1 MTTSLMCVP
10 GPGTHG
16 TVRSSPSRSEEPGGA
31 PPVFRIVDVH
41 AVLRIKQIAQHAL
54 AVETLLLLHHLAT
67 ADVPRP
73 LPGKG
78 RGKVLPAGDRIPA
91 PGTQLHES
99 ARGAEKNPR

>member
-41 AVLRIKQIAQHAL
+41 AVLWIKQIAQHAL
-54 AVETLLLLHHLAT
+54 AVETLLLLHHLPT
-67 ADVPRP
+67 ADVHRP
-73 LPGKG
+73 FPVKG
-78 RGKVLPAGDRIPA
+78 RGKVLPAGDRIPG
-91 PGTQLHES
+91 PGTQPQES
-99 ARGAEKNPR
+99 WRGRA